1 MSLLAAAWYTLSM
14 SQIKS
19 RHPKRSHFKVCEY
32 YAMWKTR
39 LVSNRFL
46 DIRQNMFTDA
56 KDQLKTAYILRGD
69 RYHKDGAV
77 IIRELLKKG
86 CIPEDTYRDLID
98 VRTGE
103 ELLGTNVFAFH
114 VNSGE
119 ISFQSTLIKQ
129 FCEEN
134 AAYWE
139 VNE

>member
-1 MSLLAAAWYTLSM
+1 
-14 SQIKS
+14 
-19 RHPKRSHFKVCEY
+19 
-32 YAMWKTR
+32 MWK
-39 LVSNRFL
+39 LVSNRFP
-46 DIRQNMFTDA
+46 DVCQNMFSKA
-56 KDQLKTAYILRGD
+56 NIELEAASILPGD
-69 RYHKDGAV
+69 PYHKDGAV

-86 CIPEDTYRDLID
+86 CISEDTYRGLID
-98 VRTGE
+98 VVIGE
-103 ELLGTNVFAFH
+103 KLLETNVFAFH